1 MCVLRQSSHLELAY
15 RVEFS
20 LTQIIISE
28 AILDLSLDRLLF
40 MLTKGCV
47 EIPKVKVVRV
57 IVEIPKVKV
66 VQGYPKVIVVHML
79 IMLFNKVG
87 NYPYRPI
94 L

>member
-1 MCVLRQSSHLELAY
+1 
-15 RVEFS
+15 
-20 LTQIIISE
+20 
-28 AILDLSLDRLLF
+28 

-66 VQGYPKVIVVHML
+66 VQGYPKVIVVHIF

-94 L
+94 I

>member
-47 EIPKVKVVRV
+47 EIPKVKVV
-57 IVEIPKVKV
+57 
-66 VQGYPKVIVVHML
+66 QGYPKVIVVHML
-79 IMLFNKVG
+79 ITLFNKVG